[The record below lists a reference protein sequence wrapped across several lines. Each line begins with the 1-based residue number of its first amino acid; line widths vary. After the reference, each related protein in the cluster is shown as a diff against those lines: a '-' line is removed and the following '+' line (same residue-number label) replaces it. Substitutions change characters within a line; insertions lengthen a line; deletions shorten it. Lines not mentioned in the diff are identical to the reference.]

1 VLVDDKGRKWLVPI
15 ESGMVN
21 VPRLGVVDSEK
32 VLKAVGGVLRIGGE
46 AFLVLRPSSLDLLQ
60 TIERKAQIITAKDI
74 AVLLFYSDVKP
85 GDTVVEA
92 GSGSGALTIALAR
105 AVGDAGRVISYD
117 VREDFLAV
125 ARRNVEAAGVSSR
138 VVFRHG
144 DVRMGIDNP
153 ADAVLLDL
161 PDPWNAVKAVH
172 DALRPGGHL
181 ASYSPNME
189 QVKEMVLAMERA
201 PFFEVRT
208 VELLEREMEVRE
220 QGVRPA
226 FAALGHTGYL
236 TVGRK
241 VNERP

>member
-1 VLVDDKGRKWLVPI
+1 MLVDERGRKWLVPM
-15 ESGMVN
+15 EGGMLN

-32 VLKAVGGVLRIGGE
+32 VLKSLGGVLRIGGE
-46 AFLVLRPSSLDLLQ
+46 SFLVLPPSALDLIQ
-60 TIERKAQIITAKDI
+60 TIERKAQIITPKDI
-74 AVLLFYSDVKP
+74 AVLLFYADVKP

-105 AVGDAGRVISYD
+105 AVGEAGHVISYD

-125 ARRNVEAAGVSSR
+125 ARRNVEAAGILSR
-138 VVFRHG
+138 VAFRHG
-144 DVRMGIDNP
+144 DVRVGIDVA
-153 ADAVLLDL
+153 ADAVVLDL
-161 PDPWNAVKAVH
+161 PDPWNAVKAAH
-172 DALRPGGHL
+172 AALRAGGHL

-208 VELLEREMEVRE
+208 VEILEREMEVRE

-241 VNERP
+241 VSERP